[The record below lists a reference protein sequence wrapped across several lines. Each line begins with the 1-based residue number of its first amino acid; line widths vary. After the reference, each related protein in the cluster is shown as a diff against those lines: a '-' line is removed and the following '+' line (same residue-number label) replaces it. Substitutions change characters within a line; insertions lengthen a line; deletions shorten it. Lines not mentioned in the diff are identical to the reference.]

1 VSDYSASFHG
11 SDTHFSTCLSNLIKY
26 KAYGMQVLYQIVK
39 TEWCGGFA
47 VDLVISNMGNVE
59 QYSESC

>member
-1 VSDYSASFHG
+1 
-11 SDTHFSTCLSNLIKY
+11 
-26 KAYGMQVLYQIVK
+26 MQVLYQIVK